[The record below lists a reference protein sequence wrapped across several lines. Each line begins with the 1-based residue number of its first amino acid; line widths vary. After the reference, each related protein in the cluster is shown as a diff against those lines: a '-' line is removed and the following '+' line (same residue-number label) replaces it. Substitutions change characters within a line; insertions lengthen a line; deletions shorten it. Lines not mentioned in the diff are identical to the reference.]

1 MNEKK
6 IMATLALVGSL
17 SMVAAC
23 GAESDPA
30 AQTSSGQE
38 ASQETGP
45 SAAAAPSPDLDGVP
59 EVVATVNGEDIG
71 KDEFAR
77 VYGNQFQQAAL
88 QSQMSGQEP
97 DQEALKKNAVESM
110 VGTELLMQEA
120 QQQGIEATEAQ
131 IDDALAAAAES
142 NQVSEDEFLAA
153 LEEQGTDREEVTAQL
168 EQQVEVETVVEQEIG
183 TFSATEEELQAAYD
197 EAKAQHEQMPAE
209 SSEAAEMPSYEEVK
223 PQLKEQVVQEKEGTA
238 TQELVDKLHAD
249 GDVEVYI

>member
-1 MNEKK
+1 MNKNK
-6 IMATLALVGSL
+6 MTATLALIGSL

-23 GAESDPA
+23 GAENDPA

-38 ASQETGP
+38 ASQETGS
-45 SAAAAPSPDLDGVP
+45 SAAAAPSPDLDGMP

-77 VYGNQFQQAAL
+77 VYENQLQQATL
-88 QSQMSGQEP
+88 QAQMSGQEP
-97 DQEALKKNAVESM
+97 DQDALKKSAAESM

-120 QQQGIEATEAQ
+120 EQQGIEATEAQ

-142 NQVSEDEFLAA
+142 NQVGEEEFLAA

-168 EQQVEVETVVEQEIG
+168 KQQVEVEAVVEQEIG
-183 TFSATEEELQAAYD
+183 TVSATEEELQAAYD
-197 EAKAQHEQMPAE
+197 AAKAQHKQMPAE
-209 SSEAAEMPSYEEVK
+209 SSEASEMPAYEEVK
-223 PQLKEQVVQEKEGTA
+223 PQLKQQVVQEKEGTA

-249 GDVEVYI
+249 GDVEINI